1 MRLSDVRISRR
12 AVWTFSLLG
21 LFILFDLALF
31 GWLIFRSLSERE
43 IQRVLLDTR
52 EQAQG
57 LAEQIADRASV
68 GGRDLFDAVASEQET
83 LSYIDS
89 ILQQRDVVTDKAVVD
104 GELDE
109 LADCRCAISND
120 PRCGRVAVDRHRRAV
135 FGQVCEPLAVSAR
148 LGGDRAVLDRD
159 RLKIG

>member
-57 LAEQIADRASV
+57 LAEQIADRASA
-68 GGRDLFDAVASEQET
+68 GDRDLFDAVASEQET

-89 ILQQRDVVTDKAVVD
+89 ILQQRDVAKTL
-104 GELDE
+104 EI
-109 LADCRCAISND
+109 R
-120 PRCGRVAVDRHRRAV
+120 
-135 FGQVCEPLAVSAR
+135 
-148 LGGDRAVLDRD
+148 DRD
-159 RLKIG
+159 GLLVYRSYTESSIPVEPGGLQTLRESEVPPQF